1 MLQDTLL
8 AWLHYLAIFI
18 LIVLMT
24 AQAVLLRPGMA
35 AQSVGRLALYDRLY
49 LASALAVLAT
59 GVLRLTLGAKG
70 AAFYM
75 ANPWFHAKIGLFVLI
90 ALCSIPPTL
99 AFLRWKKQSGS
110 QPGFTP
116 ADAEIRRA
124 RRWVLIESHLF
135 IFLPLFAVLMA
146 RGMGI

>member
-1 MLQDTLL
+1 M
-8 AWLHYLAIFI
+8 
-18 LIVLMT
+18 
-24 AQAVLLRPGMA
+24 
-35 AQSVGRLALYDRLY
+35 
-49 LASALAVLAT
+49 LAT

-75 ANPWFHAKIGLFVLI
+75 GQPMVPRQDRAVRADRALFHPA
-90 ALCSIPPTL
+90 PTL
-99 AFLRWKKQSGS
+99 AF
-110 QPGFTP
+110 P
-116 ADAEIRRA
+116 ALEEAVGLATGLHPRRRRDPRA